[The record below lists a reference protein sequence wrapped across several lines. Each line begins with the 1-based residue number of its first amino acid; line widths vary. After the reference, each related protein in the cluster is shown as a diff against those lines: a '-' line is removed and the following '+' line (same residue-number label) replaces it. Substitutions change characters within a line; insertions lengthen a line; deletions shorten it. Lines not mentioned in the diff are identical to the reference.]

1 MKKMMLAGLSA
12 AGLVMSAGPV
22 FAQDHNHSGHDHGA
36 ASEAP
41 TMEECRAMHEEMMS
55 EGVEHHDAAARQAMM
70 ENMDEQARTRM
81 QQCHDM
87 MQTMHGDGHHDDAS
101 AQEHGHHNADGGHR
115 H

>member
-41 TMEECRAMHEEMMS
+41 TMEECRAMHLVLIEA
-55 EGVEHHDAAARQAMM
+55 HH
-70 ENMDEQARTRM
+70 RT
-81 QQCHDM
+81 
-87 MQTMHGDGHHDDAS
+87 GDPG
-101 AQEHGHHNADGGHR
+101 R
-115 H
+115 VR